1 MKNVHEIEI
10 KIEGKDWE
18 NCLDKSFKKK
28 NKEVKIDGFRKGTA
42 PKEVYIKKFGVE
54 SLYMDAVDEAV
65 SIAYEKVMKDNKLV
79 PVIEPK
85 LDVKGIDEKSV
96 TFQFTI
102 ITKPEIKLGEY
113 KNLKIKKETVKVTKE
128 EIKEEIENLRSKF
141 AEITVKE
148 DGKKVEEKD
157 TAVINFKGYVDG
169 KELEGGSG
177 ENFPLEIGSNTFI
190 PGFESGL
197 VGMKKGEKKTLELK
211 FPENYAQD
219 LGGKDV
225 KFDVEIMEIKTR
237 VLPNIDKDFFA
248 DLGYDKVT
256 TKEELETEVEKVIKE
271 RKEKDIED
279 QYLEKCLEKASEN
292 MTVELNKEIIDD
304 EVHRMIHQFEE
315 QLKMQGLTLD
325 QYAQFT
331 GMDHDKLHE
340 QMEPEATKRVKYR
353 YLLEE
358 VAEQEKIDF
367 KDEEVEKKATEMAEN
382 YGITKEE
389 LLNAYGSLEVVKY
402 DMKMRE
408 AMEIIRASK

>member
-18 NCLDKSFKKK
+18 VCLDKSFKKK

-42 PKEVYIKKFGVE
+42 PKDMYLKKFGIE
-54 SLYMDAVDEAV
+54 SLYMDAVDDAV
-65 SIAYEKVMKDNKLV
+65 GIAYDKLLKDNKLV

-85 LDVKGIDEKSV
+85 LDVKTIDEKSV
-96 TFQFTI
+96 TFKFTI

-113 KNLKIKKETVKVTKE
+113 KNLKIKKETAKVTKE
-128 EIKEEIENLRSKF
+128 EIASEIETLRSKF

-148 DGKKVEEKD
+148 DGKKIEEKD

-169 KELEGGSG
+169 LELEGGSG

-197 VGMKKGEKKTLELK
+197 IGLKKGDKKTLELT

-219 LGGKDV
+219 LGGKEV

-237 VLPNIDKDFFA
+237 VLPEINEDFFK

-256 TKEELETEVEKVIKE
+256 NKEELEKEVEKVIKE
-271 RKEKDIED
+271 RKENDIED
-279 QYLEKCLEKASEN
+279 KYLESCLEKASEN

-325 QYAQFT
+325 QYAKFT
-331 GMDHDKLHE
+331 GMDHEKLHT

-358 VAEQEKIDF
+358 IAEVEKIDF

-389 LLNAYGSLEVVKY
+389 LLNAYGSMDVVKY

>member
-10 KIEGKDWE
+10 KIEGKEWE
-18 NCLDKSFKKK
+18 NCLDKSFKKR

-42 PKEVYIKKFGVE
+42 PKEMYIKKFGME
-54 SLYMDAVDEAV
+54 SLYMDAVDNAV
-65 SIAYEKVMKDNKLV
+65 SIAYDKVMKENKLI

-85 LDVKGIDEKSV
+85 LDVKTIDEKAV
-96 TFQFTI
+96 IFTFTI

-128 EIKEEIENLRSKF
+128 EIAEEIENLRSKF
-141 AEITVKE
+141 AEITIKE
-148 DGKKVEEKD
+148 SGKKIEEKD
-157 TAVINFKGYVDG
+157 TAVINFKGVVDG

-197 VGMKKGEKKTLELK
+197 IGLKKGDKKTLELK

-225 KFDVEIMEIKTR
+225 TFDVEIMEIKTR
-237 VLPNIDKDFFA
+237 VLPAIDANFFA

-256 TKEELETEVEKVIKE
+256 NQEELEKEIEAVIKE
-271 RKEKDIED
+271 RKEKEIED
-279 QYLEKCLEKASEN
+279 AYLEKCLEKASEN
-292 MTVELNKEIIDD
+292 MTIELNKEILDD
-304 EVHRMIHQFEE
+304 EIHRMIHQFEE

-331 GMDHDKLHE
+331 GMTHEKLHE

-358 VAEQEKIDF
+358 VAEVEKIDF
-367 KDEEVEKKATEMAEN
+367 KEEEVEKKATEMAEN

-389 LLNAYGSLEVVKY
+389 LLEAYGSLEVVKY

-408 AMEIIRASK
+408 AMEIIRAGK